1 MGPPGNF
8 FLLFGEVA
16 NRQIAGQPAVKTDES
31 AFGACQ
37 AQSGYADD
45 AGFDCA
51 WYRVGREESISF
63 TVNDR
68 CSHRRPKVQQ
78 RKTEKERER
87 ERIRREG
94 SYGGGEGCSC
104 WLSYEQPVY
113 INYTLEA
120 HRVRLVMMSSTSD

>member
-1 MGPPGNF
+1 MGPRVIF
-8 FLLFGEVA
+8 VLLFGEVA
-16 NRQIAGQPAVKTDES
+16 NRQIAGQPAVKTNES

-37 AQSGYADD
+37 AQSGYASD

-68 CSHRRPKVQQ
+68 CSHRRQKVQQ

-87 ERIRREG
+87 MRKSKRVRGII
-94 SYGGGEGCSC
+94 GGGEGFLLIELRAAC
-104 WLSYEQPVY
+104 VY
-113 INYTLEA
+113 
-120 HRVRLVMMSSTSD
+120 